1 MTMQQILRI
10 NDRIALLAAESIH
23 TPVRDYLDT
32 HSAAILQASAAQAA
46 ESSQGGKRLRAL
58 LTLDIVDALTEQT
71 ATDIHNVALDV
82 ACAIELFQTA
92 ALVHDDIIDEA
103 ILRRGKPAAHQALTQ
118 LTKSRQEG
126 NGLGIMIGDI
136 LATASIQTVQSASK
150 KLPANSDIVQTFLT
164 MQQEVEIGQILDI
177 AAEKS
182 SLNNP
187 DELAKTAQTVYRFKT
202 ASYTTIAPIE
212 LALLISGIE
221 ANLAHAI
228 AHAIGIPLG
237 IAFQIC
243 DDLLDIIS
251 TTHTTGKPIGGDI
264 REGKRTVIVADTLQS
279 ASHKERVTIQRWYET
294 QTQAEHVS
302 HIISV
307 MQQSGALDASAQ
319 RVRILWEESQQA
331 LQNAKQKLNLSDDA
345 TARIAHACERFV
357 PEAYR
362 SAR

>member
-1 MTMQQILRI
+1 MTMQQLLRI
-10 NDRIALLAAESIH
+10 NNRIALLAGESIH
-23 TPVRDYLDT
+23 SPVRDYLDT
-32 HSAAILQASAAQAA
+32 HSTAILQAASSQAA
-46 ESSQGGKRLRAL
+46 LSSQGGKRLRAL
-58 LTLDIVDALTEQT
+58 LTLDIVNALVPES
-71 ATDIHNVALDV
+71 ATHIRNAALDI

-103 ILRRGKPAAHQALTQ
+103 ILRRGKPAAHQALIQ

-150 KLPANSDIVQTFLT
+150 KLPANSDIIQTFLT

-221 ANLAHAI
+221 TDLAHEI

-243 DDLLDIIS
+243 DDLLDIVS

-279 ASHKERVTIQRWYET
+279 AKKEDRETIQRWYET
-294 QTQAEHVS
+294 RTQAEHVS
-302 HIISV
+302 QIIAV
-307 MQQSGALDASAQ
+307 MQQSGALEASAN
-319 RVRILWEESQQA
+319 RVRALWEESQQA
-331 LQNAKQKLNLSDDA
+331 LTDAQQQLNLSNE
-345 TARIAHACERFV
+345 TLARITHACERFV

-362 SAR
+362 SVR